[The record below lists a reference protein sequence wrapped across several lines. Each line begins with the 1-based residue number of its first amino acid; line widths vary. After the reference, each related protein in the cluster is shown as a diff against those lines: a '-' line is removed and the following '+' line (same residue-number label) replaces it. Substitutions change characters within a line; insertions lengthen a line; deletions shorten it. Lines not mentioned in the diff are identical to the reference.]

1 MLQRARWI
9 RLGLVG
15 PLELHAAC
23 AGLAAAQARDA
34 EPIVLWAQARAYL
47 SDEQQYAF
55 AVIAPRRLA
64 PGRPARWFAWALS
77 PAIATY
83 REYGLR
89 AYLNG
94 TDVWLHGR
102 KIAGCSAATIGG
114 CAVIASSFPVDLPAA
129 HAETP
134 PERALEA
141 ALRARIEAQYGWQ
154 FDSAWPGEAEQAAIA
169 EARADRFVGRVEPA
183 AMRPRFLESYGW

>member
-1 MLQRARWI
+1 MAQRARWI
-9 RLGLVG
+9 RLGRVE
-15 PLELHAAC
+15 PPELHAAC
-23 AGLAAAQARDA
+23 SGLAATQARDA

-47 SDEQQYAF
+47 LDEPQYAF
-55 AVIAPRRLA
+55 ALIAPWRLA

-129 HAETP
+129 YAETP
-134 PERALEA
+134 PERTLEA
-141 ALRARIEAQYGWQ
+141 AFRARIEAQYGWQ
-154 FDSAWPGEAEQAAIA
+154 FDSAWPGAAEQAAIA
-169 EARADRFVGRVEPA
+169 QARADRFFARDEPA
-183 AMRPRFLESYGW
+183 AMRPRVRESYGW